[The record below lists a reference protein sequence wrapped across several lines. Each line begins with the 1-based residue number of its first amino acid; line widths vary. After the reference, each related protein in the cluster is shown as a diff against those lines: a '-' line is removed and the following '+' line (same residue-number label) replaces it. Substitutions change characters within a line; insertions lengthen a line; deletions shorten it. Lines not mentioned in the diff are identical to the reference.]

1 MAYRED
7 DHERTPLASDSQA
20 NNDAAYEDYMRRYRA
35 RNPNSNW
42 EPKTRRM
49 VGPMYNPTPWLSP
62 SSPEYPLSPFRE
74 WDFFDPFVV
83 SDGQRIMPRLPQPH
97 ESPRVEPQRVEPQ
110 RRRKSDESPQ
120 WEYVPGEGYRQ
131 VEPGTRSGAN
141 QQHYSR
147 RANERRRE
155 NERRFLRDVQSEVG
169 RDNGYPQVSRSYQ
182 TDRREPRDSRMDPNT
197 NARAPIPDMWTAT
210 PEAREWMGRVQQ
222 EVNLRGSH
230 TRFPGGSSS
239 ERRF

>member
-1 MAYRED
+1 MAYRQN

-62 SSPEYPLSPFRE
+62 ATTPDYRE
-74 WDFFDPFVV
+74 RDFFDPFVV
-83 SDGQRIMPRLPQPH
+83 SDGHRITPRLPLPR
-97 ESPRVEPQRVEPQ
+97 ESPRVEPRGVEPQ
-110 RRRKSDESPQ
+110 RRQDPDESPQ
-120 WEYVPGEGYRQ
+120 CKYVPGEGYRQ

-147 RANERRRE
+147 RANEQRRE
-155 NERRFLRDVQSEVG
+155 NERRFLSDVQSEVG
-169 RDNGYPQVSRSYQ
+169 RDNGYPHVSRSYQ
-182 TDRREPRDSRMDPNT
+182 VDRREPQDTRMDPNA

-210 PEAREWMGRVQQ
+210 PEAREWMGRVQR
-222 EVNLRGSH
+222 EVNIRG
-230 TRFPGGSSS
+230 RYPGASFS
-239 ERRF
+239 EQGFWRR

>member
-1 MAYRED
+1 MAYRQD
-7 DHERTPLASDSQA
+7 DHDRTPLASDSQA

-62 SSPEYPLSPFRE
+62 TSPDPPLTPFCE
-74 WDFFDPFVV
+74 WDVDPFVV
-83 SDGQRIMPRLPQPH
+83 SDGYRVARRLPQPH
-97 ESPRVEPQRVEPQ
+97 EESPRVEPQI
-110 RRRKSDESPQ
+110 RRNPDESPQ
-120 WEYVPGEGYRQ
+120 WEHVPGERYGQ
-131 VEPGTRSGAN
+131 VEPGTN

-147 RANERRRE
+147 RANEQRRE

-169 RDNGYPQVSRSYQ
+169 RDHGYPQVSRSYQ
-182 TDRREPRDSRMDPNT
+182 VDRREPRDTRMDPNA

-210 PEAREWMGRVQQ
+210 PEARGVDGQSTT
-222 EVNLRGSH
+222 GSEPS
-230 TRFPGGSSS
+230 RIIY
-239 ERRF
+239 